1 MAFSGTDLDE
11 VFGSFPRASGN
22 ADVAVAV
29 ADVGTYLERRIRER
43 GVDITKSKL
52 LMDPGYDPV
61 TLDSEKLVSRYN
73 TLCEMFTNLEK
84 VLSEGRKEYDE
95 YVNMEIDFNAISNEF
110 QKKTFSRGDESSIE
124 EFNKWRSLQAA
135 ANTLR
140 DDIVSKHKSK
150 LETRLSEIK
159 QKLDAVVAELD
170 VIRNFI
176 KTGVKELIPSDEI
189 KLNMCIICFDNT
201 ISHALVPCGH
211 TLCKECCDK
220 IQEDCP
226 SCRTQMTEVLKI
238 FI

>member
-1 MAFSGTDLDE
+1 MAFSGTSLDE
-11 VFGSFPRASGN
+11 VFGSFQGASGN
-22 ADVAVAV
+22 ADV

-43 GVDITKSKL
+43 GVDITKPEL
-52 LMDPGYDPV
+52 FMDPEYDPV
-61 TLDSEKLVSRYN
+61 TLDAEKLVSRYN
-73 TLCEMFTNLEK
+73 TLCEMSTNLEK
-84 VLSEGRKEYDE
+84 ALSEGRRDYDE

-124 EFNKWRSLQAA
+124 EFNKWRSLQADV
-135 ANTLR
+135 NKLR
-140 DDIVSKHKSK
+140 DNIATNHKSK

-159 QKLDAVVAELD
+159 QKLDAVAAELD

-176 KTGVKELIPSDEI
+176 KTGVKEFIPSNEI
-189 KLNMCIICFDNT
+189 KPNMCIICLDNT

-220 IQEDCP
+220 IEEDCP

>member
-1 MAFSGTDLDE
+1 MAFSGTSLDE
-11 VFGSFPRASGN
+11 VFGSFQGASGN
-22 ADVAVAV
+22 ADV

-43 GVDITKSKL
+43 GVDITKPEL
-52 LMDPGYDPV
+52 FMDSEYDPV
-61 TLDSEKLVSRYN
+61 TLDAEKLVSRYN
-73 TLCEMFTNLEK
+73 TLCETSTNLEK
-84 VLSEGRKEYDE
+84 ALSEGRKDYDE

-124 EFNKWRSLQAA
+124 EFNKWRSLQADV
-135 ANTLR
+135 NKLR
-140 DDIVSKHKSK
+140 DNIATNHKSK
-150 LETRLSEIK
+150 LENRLSEIK
-159 QKLDAVVAELD
+159 QKLDAVAAELD

-176 KTGVKELIPSDEI
+176 KTGVKEFIPSNEI
-189 KLNMCIICFDNT
+189 KPNMCIICLDNT

-220 IQEDCP
+220 IEEDCP

>member
-1 MAFSGTDLDE
+1 MAFSGTSLDE
-11 VFGSFPRASGN
+11 VFGSFQRASGS

-52 LMDPGYDPV
+52 LIDPTYDPV
-61 TLDSEKLVSRYN
+61 TLDTEKLVSRYN
-73 TLCEMFTNLEK
+73 TLCEMSTNLEK
-84 VLSEGRKEYDE
+84 ALTEARRGYDE
-95 YVNMEIDFNAISNEF
+95 YINMEIDFNAISNEF
-110 QKKTFSRGDESSIE
+110 QKKTFSQGDESSIE
-124 EFNKWRSLQAA
+124 DFNKWRSLQAA

-159 QKLDAVVAELD
+159 EKLDTVVAELN

-176 KTGVKELIPSDEI
+176 KTGVKELVPSDEI
-189 KLNMCIICFDNT
+189 KPNMCIICLDNT

-220 IQEDCP
+220 IEEDCP
-226 SCRTQMTEVLKI
+226 SCRSQMTEVLKI
-238 FI
+238 FL